1 MATGCRWTNG
11 QVERSGWL
19 IEGSGSLSGQD
30 TRPSTG
36 EAGSGVHRYSSTET
50 DRGNP
55 RAEKSNSLG
64 NYDLCREF
72 SPGAE
77 NPARRIGKLRLAR
90 NPFSTDYVRTEKQA
104 SRTLANWLTL
114 GFLVLFGLTAGG
126 CVRRLE
132 GDPWGGTTK
141 LRVLVTIVPWHCLTA
156 AIAEPEAD
164 VRCLCITNGP
174 HEFQPT
180 AEEAR
185 LLNVADL
192 VIANGLGLEGFLVP
206 MLRGSGRKDLP
217 VLRVAEEM
225 SSRGAALIEV
235 PGYEHEGHR
244 HGPGND
250 PHVWLGLPEAE
261 LALEVICERLC
272 QARPEHKELFQQ
284 RRDQVRQRL
293 ANLRRLAE
301 PLAQSR
307 GALVTAHDAFRYL
320 ARSVFGPEYDQ
331 RVIPVRGLHGEELA
345 AADFDKLVMECRRK
359 QVRAFA
365 TEPRSSP
372 VILHRIQ
379 ESLGEKLPVIEL
391 DPLET
396 AEPDPQ
402 RRFYVRP
409 GWYFEVMEKNLRQL
423 QEAFRP

>member
-1 MATGCRWTNG
+1 
-11 QVERSGWL
+11 
-19 IEGSGSLSGQD
+19 
-30 TRPSTG
+30 
-36 EAGSGVHRYSSTET
+36 
-50 DRGNP
+50 
-55 RAEKSNSLG
+55 
-64 NYDLCREF
+64 
-72 SPGAE
+72 
-77 NPARRIGKLRLAR
+77 
-90 NPFSTDYVRTEKQA
+90 
-104 SRTLANWLTL
+104 
-114 GFLVLFGLTAGG
+114 
-126 CVRRLE
+126 
-132 GDPWGGTTK
+132 
-141 LRVLVTIVPWHCLTA
+141 
-156 AIAEPEAD
+156 
-164 VRCLCITNGP
+164 LCITNGP

-185 LLNVADL
+185 LLNGADL

-261 LALEVICERLC
+261 LAVEIICERLC
-272 QARPEHKELFQQ
+272 QARPEHKELFEQ
-284 RRDQVRQRL
+284 RRNEVRQRL

-301 PLAQSR
+301 PLAQTR

-320 ARSVFGPEYDQ
+320 ARSAFGPAYDQ

-365 TEPRSSP
+365 KEPGSSP

-402 RRFYVRP
+402 RRFYVSP
-409 GWYFEVMEKNLRQL
+409 DWYFQVMEKNLRQL
-423 QEAFRP
+423 QEVFRP